1 MEVEE
6 LSVAPADDC
15 RLVLG
20 SSQNAAG
27 TASALAVTADNPG
40 VHVKRFCRCTHQRP
54 PYTDAEMGESGF
66 IQELRVKER
75 NYKLMAVV
83 LTVAC
88 IINLAVTGIGVAYLR
103 LHFAQEDIL
112 SADSALPDS
121 PHGRDQEAIYRHYY
135 RYYRKRV
142 APKVDIRVVLA
153 VTITV
158 ISAVQEEIKEEEENT
173 LKRILEEQ
181 VDIRGGYSKPTV
193 RHVLWVQLVLLPY
206 TIGSYLWWQARWLF
220 KFTLGGQELGLPEK
234 QYLIRRHMALSQSQW
249 DALEEKDRQ
258 GFLRDELWISDKF
271 KVPTLFLLAF
281 G

>member
-1 MEVEE
+1 MEVED

-121 PHGRDQEAIYRHYY
+121 PHGRDQAVNLYSHIKAMIMKRRAKPLSSAQQTSTTPGYRLT
-135 RYYRKRV
+135 RKRRTRWTSRFHFPDLRWLRGTTTSM
-142 APKVDIRVVLA
+142 APKLFRQP
-153 VTITV
+153 
-158 ISAVQEEIKEEEENT
+158 S
-173 LKRILEEQ
+173 
-181 VDIRGGYSKPTV
+181 GY
-193 RHVLWVQLVLLPY
+193 
-206 TIGSYLWWQARWLF
+206 
-220 KFTLGGQELGLPEK
+220 
-234 QYLIRRHMALSQSQW
+234 AL
-249 DALEEKDRQ
+249 
-258 GFLRDELWISDKF
+258 
-271 KVPTLFLLAF
+271 T
-281 G
+281 